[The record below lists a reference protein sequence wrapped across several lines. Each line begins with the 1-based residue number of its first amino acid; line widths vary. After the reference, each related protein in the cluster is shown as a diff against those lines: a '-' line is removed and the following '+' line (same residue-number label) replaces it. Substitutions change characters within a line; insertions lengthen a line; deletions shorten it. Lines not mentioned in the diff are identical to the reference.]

1 MRFVEHM
8 IQFYQPHG
16 CLQPGTQDPV
26 TLTTYRCRWPQLD
39 LYHLR
44 LQNSEVP
51 ATRETHT

>member
-1 MRFVEHM
+1 MDVCGLA
-8 IQFYQPHG
+8 PSNP
-16 CLQPGTQDPV
+16 L

-39 LYHLR
+39 LYQLH